1 MKEKKLEP
9 GWLLTGIFFICLFW
23 IGLFH
28 EYTACLLG
36 ATLGILLILHIRK
49 EKQLVIY
56 KNAASLAVAVIGLF
70 YALSCLWALD
80 RGMAFVGFLKY
91 VPVFLFCL
99 LLMQWPQVR
108 KTCLALLP
116 WAMAVMTV
124 VSSALSLIP
133 GIGESFLVADRL
145 AGFLQYPNTFALLL
159 LVSQLLVLGK
169 EEKRWY
175 DWLLMAV
182 LLGGI
187 LYSGSRTVFV
197 LTVAANLA
205 MGITAKKKA
214 ARIITLA
221 AVGVGILGI
230 AVLAVVSDSDVLGR
244 FLRLSLTES
253 TFAGRFL
260 YFWDAIPVILKHPF
274 GLGHMGYYYIQ
285 QSVQTGVY
293 ATTFV
298 HNDLLQLML
307 DLGWLPCILLLIA
320 FFKAVKAA
328 STPRKILLFTM
339 LAHFCFDFD
348 LQFGAV
354 FLLLIL
360 LLDPCQGKTV
370 SWKKPGWV
378 SACAGVLAV
387 VSLYMAVALFLPRV
401 DQPEAS
407 AAMYPWHTQ
416 NNTFLLTQYAD
427 TEKGEALADAIIEQ
441 NKYVNLAYSIKARGA
456 YHSGNFV
463 ELMRYKNEIFT
474 RFPFQYPEYEEYC
487 RMLMIGIQL
496 YTQAG
501 DTASAD
507 ICRQELRKVK
517 ATVEALGDRLSPLGK
532 IIVDQ
537 PTTTL
542 PLDIQEYIAA
552 MK

>member
-1 MKEKKLEP
+1 MKEKRLDP
-9 GWLLTGIFFICLFW
+9 GKVLIAVFLIGLMW

-28 EYTACLLG
+28 EYTACLFGAVLG
-36 ATLGILLILHIRK
+36 LFLIQHIRK

-56 KNAASLAVAVIGLF
+56 KNATTLAIAAIGLF
-70 YALSCLWALD
+70 HLLSCLWALD
-80 RGMAFVGFLKY
+80 RGMAFVGLLEFL
-91 VPVFLFCL
+91 PVGFFLL
-99 LLMQWPQVR
+99 LLMQQPQIR
-108 KTCLALLP
+108 EKCIALLP
-116 WAMAVMTV
+116 WTMAVMTV
-124 VSSALSLIP
+124 VSAAASLIP
-133 GIGESFLVADRL
+133 GIGEAFLVADRL

-159 LVSQLLVLGK
+159 LVSQLLLLGK
-169 EEKRWY
+169 AEKRWY
-175 DWLLMAV
+175 DWLLMAI

-197 LTVAANLA
+197 LTVVANLA
-205 MGITAKKKA
+205 MGITAKKKL
-214 ARIITLA
+214 ARVVTLA
-221 AVGVGILGI
+221 TVAVGILGI
-230 AVLAVVSDSDVLGR
+230 AALAILSDSDVLGR

-274 GLGHMGYYYIQ
+274 GLGHMGYYYMQ

-298 HNDLLQLML
+298 HNEILQLML
-307 DLGWLPCILLLIA
+307 DLGWLPCILLLVA
-320 FFKAVKAA
+320 YFKAVKKADL
-328 STPRKILLFTM
+328 PGKILLLTI

-354 FLLLIL
+354 FMLLIL
-360 LLDPCQGKTV
+360 LLDPCQGKSVT
-370 SWKKPGWV
+370 WKKPNLAAAG
-378 SACAGVLAV
+378 AGVLAV

-401 DQPEAS
+401 DLLEAS

-416 NNTFLLTQYAD
+416 TNTLLLTQYAD
-427 TEKGEALADAIIEQ
+427 TEKGDALAEDILQQ
-441 NKYVNLAYSIKARGA
+441 NEYVNLAYSIKARSA
-456 YHSGNFV
+456 YHSGDFV
-463 ELMRYKNEIFT
+463 SMMQYKKEIFE

-507 ICRQELRKVK
+507 ICRQELLAVK
-517 ATVEALGDRLSPLGK
+517 ATVESLGDRLSPLGK
-532 IIVDQ
+532 IIADQ

-542 PLDIQEYIAA
+542 PFDIQEYIAA
-552 MK
+552 IK